1 MRRCPCELQDVT
13 GLCVDGWLCT
23 YVAVLSVYLVAFIV
37 LCGASQMDSCVYV
50 WYVLLYKV
58 VCFTVSP
65 CIKL

>member
-1 MRRCPCELQDVT
+1 MT